1 MHESTS
7 CTPAKLMV
15 GREIRVPID
24 LVFGR
29 PEPECYNEGVTNYG
43 TKLAENLEQAHEF
56 AREVLKTSS
65 MRMKRQ
71 YDVDAK
77 AKRFEVGESV
87 WLYSAV
93 CKKGLSP
100 KLTRPWTGPY
110 VIIKRINDL
119 VYKIRLSAQ
128 AKPKIVHR
136 NRLWKYNGRL
146 ERTENTALRSGE
158 RVRRE
163 PERYTP

>member
-1 MHESTS
+1 MMGH
-7 CTPAKLMV
+7 
-15 GREIRVPID
+15 EIRVPID
-24 LVFGR
+24 LVFGK
-29 PEPECYNEGVTNYG
+29 PEPECYNEGITKYG
-43 TKLAENLEQAHEF
+43 TKLAENIEQAHEF
-56 AREVLKTSS
+56 GREVLKTSS

-77 AKRFEVGESV
+77 IRRFKVGESV
-87 WLYSAV
+87 WLYSVV

-119 VYKIRLSAQ
+119 VYKIRLTTK

-146 ERTENTALRSGE
+146 ERTGNTALRRGE

-163 PERYTP
+163 PEYTP